1 MRRYSRD
8 AAAAAARDME
18 GETQELQEEL
28 ALDEDGFR
36 QWLDA
41 EGMAEVQQ
49 GQGHT
54 KESAQRQEDED
65 EDEEEG
71 LAAVRALRQL
81 FGGTAAAASSGAAAS
96 GTSRNGVLPPDIAAL
111 YSLSDLDGSG
121 DLSVAELT
129 SLLSADPR
137 CEHILFVL
145 SHIYYVNQ
153 AFATTDPGQMA
164 EPVTQKRLTF
174 SGREV
179 SAYLTT
185 KLMCAAGAGKGHPPG
200 RISRWRDGEG
210 LSVKPKKGLGVL
222 FYSRQEDGL
231 MDTDM
236 WHYTCPV
243 HAGNKW
249 YNLPAAGN
257 TD

>member
-1 MRRYSRD
+1 M
-8 AAAAAARDME
+8 
-18 GETQELQEEL
+18 
-28 ALDEDGFR
+28 
-36 QWLDA
+36 
-41 EGMAEVQQ
+41 
-49 GQGHT
+49 
-54 KESAQRQEDED
+54 
-65 EDEEEG
+65 
-71 LAAVRALRQL
+71 
-81 FGGTAAAASSGAAAS
+81 
-96 GTSRNGVLPPDIAAL
+96 
-111 YSLSDLDGSG
+111 
-121 DLSVAELT
+121 
-129 SLLSADPR
+129 
-137 CEHILFVL
+137 
-145 SHIYYVNQ
+145 
-153 AFATTDPGQMA
+153 
-164 EPVTQKRLTF
+164 
-174 SGREV
+174 

-200 RISRWRDGEG
+200 RISRWRDGGG